1 MEKNIN
7 VKWNGCNWVGKGWCN
22 FKRKAKSFITRGAFG
37 NQEWS
42 KSIPEGYNFTFTKKE
57 KESGN

>member
-22 FKRKAKSFITRGAFG
+22 FKRKAKSFITKGAFG

-42 KSIPEGYNFTFTKKE
+42 KSIPEGYNFTFKK
-57 KESGN
+57 